1 MTLKE
6 KLQYIEPASAP
17 TTRTPG
23 ATELIYRR
31 LFEAAEAP
39 GKKSADMPRGG
50 ETIILV
56 EDASWLRELIR
67 RGLQNCGYT
76 VMESANGEEAIQLVQ
91 KRPGAIHLLVS
102 DLGLPGI
109 NGRRLAERMLALKP
123 GIKLLY
129 MSGYTA
135 KAVLRHGVLES
146 KTAFLQKPFTLG
158 ALALKVREVLDR

>member
-39 GKKSADMPRGG
+39 GKLPTDSPRGG
-50 ETIILV
+50 ETIVLV
-56 EDASWLRELIR
+56 EDESWLRELIR

-76 VMESANGEEAIQLVQ
+76 VMESATGEEAIQLVRT
-91 KRPGAIHLLVS
+91 RPGAIHLLIS
-102 DLGLPGI
+102 DLMLPGI
-109 NGRRLAERMLALKP
+109 NGRRLGERMLALKP